1 MELEEDFKLFKLVR
15 TNPIN
20 SCVDLSKNMIGKR
33 NGIFYFTERF
43 RIDFENKMSE
53 LNRLEKE
60 NEYLKAK
67 LDEINNINFPTQ
79 Y

>member
-1 MELEEDFKLFKLVR
+1 MDLEEDFKLFKLVR

-43 RIDFENKMSE
+43 RMDFENKMSK

>member
-1 MELEEDFKLFKLVR
+1 MELEEDFKLFKFVR

-67 LDEINNINFPTQ
+67 LDEINNINFPT
-79 Y
+79 